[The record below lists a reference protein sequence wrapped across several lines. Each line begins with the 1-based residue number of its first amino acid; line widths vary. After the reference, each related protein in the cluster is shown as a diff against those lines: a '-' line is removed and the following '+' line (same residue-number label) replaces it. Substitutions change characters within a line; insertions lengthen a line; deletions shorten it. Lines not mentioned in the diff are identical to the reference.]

1 MNLFGKILI
10 MLNLL
15 MSLVF
20 MGFAVAVYSTHK
32 NWKEVITLSKEDLQ
46 KPENAGKS
54 LGLVAQL
61 EDIRAERARLEE
73 RFLALQK
80 EMNQEIKMRN
90 ARLQVLETER
100 VNLVKAVEEKAK
112 EIETVTADKQVTSA
126 AIEAL
131 TTEAGKKAA
140 EIEALSTDIETKRG
154 QIQDL
159 YRQVLEATD
168 KLAQA
173 QANLD
178 KATRQ
183 STILVQQNNE
193 MKTALRN
200 AGIDPAVASR
210 IGTPPPKI
218 DGRIRAATPDGL
230 VEVSLGSDDGLMRG
244 HTMEVYREG
253 ATPNATKYLGRI
265 EILSTKADVSVGKV
279 IPQYRRGNIEKDDRV
294 ATRLN

>member
-1 MNLFGKILI
+1 MNLFGKILV

-32 NWKEVITLSKEDLQ
+32 NWKEVITLDKAAAQASG
-46 KPENAGKS
+46 KPV
-54 LGLVAQL
+54 GLVTQL
-61 EDIRAERARLEE
+61 ADVREERKALEE
-73 RFLALQK
+73 KYLALQK

-90 ARLQVLETER
+90 ARLQVLETEKE
-100 VNLVKAVEEKAK
+100 NLVKAVDEKAK
-112 EIETVTADKQVTSA
+112 EIETVTADKKVTSA

-140 EIEALSTDIETKRG
+140 EIEALNTEIETKRG
-154 QIQDL
+154 QVQDL
-159 YRQVLEATD
+159 YAKVLEATD
-168 KLAQA
+168 KLASA

-178 KATRQ
+178 KANRQ
-183 STILVQQNNE
+183 STILVKQNNE
-193 MKTALRN
+193 MKQALIRLN
-200 AGIDPAVASR
+200 QDPARAVAVAA
-210 IGTPPPKI
+210 PPPKI